1 MDLDIATLV
10 QALVFVVAFGTTVV
24 ILSDSEDGAERES
37 IFRGLRAIGKMI
49 LGRIDPP
56 VEKPRVPGRL
66 SDETW
71 QRLLHAHMANA
82 APDRRV
88 WFR

>member
-1 MDLDIATLV
+1 MDLDISSLV
-10 QALVFVVAFGTTVV
+10 HVLVFVVAFGATVV

-37 IFRGLRAIGKMI
+37 IFRGLRSIGKMI
-49 LGRIDPP
+49 SSRVDPP
-56 VEKPRVPGRL
+56 VQPPRVPGRL

-71 QRLLHAHMANA
+71 QRLLHVHMANA